1 MEDNKNNTGR
11 GYGILKI
18 IIAVIITA
26 VLTYVITINTVLKSY
41 LNASGI
47 TYLSTKMALINQK
60 LNQSYTYDRNED
72 EMLEYALKGYVAG
85 INDKYTEYLT
95 KDEMTDLME
104 STSGN
109 YVGIGVYLAN
119 NKQNNCIVVVGV
131 IEDSVAENAGIQA
144 GDIIKA
150 VDDVSYTG
158 EDLEKVSAI
167 FKEKEEGTEVKIKID
182 RSGEEQEFIV
192 KRSSI
197 RIKSVSS
204 KVIQNDVG
212 YIKISTFNNGTAQEF
227 TDAYNDLKEQGIS
240 SLVID
245 LRDNG
250 GGLVSES
257 LNLAKTMVKKGNV
270 LLVTRNKEDKEKEEK
285 NNQDPIVDVPVVVLE
300 NGNTAS
306 ASEILAGSLRDNC
319 GYKIIG
325 ETSYG
330 KGVIQTIFSF
340 ADGTGIKMTTEEY
353 FTPNHSKINEV
364 GIEPDIAVEL
374 DEEWKNISN
383 IPYENDTQLKK
394 AVEELKGQ

>member
-1 MEDNKNNTGR
+1 MEDNKKNTGR

-18 IIAVIITA
+18 ITAIIVTA
-26 VLTYVITINTVLKSY
+26 VLTYFITINTVLKAY
-41 LNASGI
+41 LNTSGI

-60 LNQSYTYDRNED
+60 LNQNYIYDENEE

-85 INDKYTEYLT
+85 ANDKYTEYLP

-119 NKQNNCIVVVGV
+119 NKKSNSIVVVGV
-131 IEDSVAENAGIQA
+131 IEGSVAESAGIQA
-144 GDIIKA
+144 GDVIKA
-150 VDDVSYTG
+150 VDDVSCFG
-158 EDLEKVSAI
+158 DDIENVSAI
-167 FKEKEEGTEVKIKID
+167 FKGKEEGTEVKIKID
-182 RSGEEQEFIV
+182 RAGEEQEFMV
-192 KRSSI
+192 KRSNI

-204 KVIQNDVG
+204 KVIEDDVG
-212 YIKISTFNNGTAQEF
+212 YIKVSTFNNGTAQEF
-227 TDAYNDLKEQGIS
+227 TNAYNDLKEQGIS

-245 LRDNG
+245 LRNNG

-270 LLVTRNKEDKEKEEK
+270 LLVTRNKSDKEKVEK
-285 NNQDPIVDVPVVVLE
+285 NNQEPIVDVPVVILQ
-300 NGNTAS
+300 NSNSAS

-364 GIEPDIAVEL
+364 GIEPDIVVEL
-374 DEEWKNISN
+374 DEEWKNVFN

-394 AVEELKGQ
+394 AVEELK